1 MKRTWIWVLI
11 VVAAVLAVFF
21 VVRQRNAAKSETLE
35 SIHEGPIIEA
45 VYAIGKVEALRRFQA
60 KAGVP
65 SGISKLPVREGMS
78 VRQFDPLVHF
88 VEGTVI
94 RAPFSGTVSRVNY
107 KVGESV
113 FSGNVVVEVIDPSE
127 YEVRVV
133 LDQRAAMR
141 VKRGQIGKM
150 SFDGLRE
157 KEFEAEVRAVYSSD
171 SQFTV
176 LLVPKTLP
184 TEVLEGMTADISIE
198 VNRKETGKTV
208 PVAAIQGGS
217 VIRVRAGKRESV
229 AIKTGIVNADRVEIL
244 EGDLSVD
251 DKVVVKAK

>member
-1 MKRTWIWVLI
+1 MKTKWPWILFI
-11 VVAAVLAVFF
+11 AVVIGAGIWA
-21 VVRQRNAAKSETLE
+21 VRQRNAAKMEILSP
-35 SIHEGPIIEA
+35 IIEGPIIEA
-45 VYAIGKVEALRRFQA
+45 VYAIGKVEAVRRFQA

-65 SGISKLPVREGMS
+65 SGISKLPVREGTS
-78 VRQFDPLVHF
+78 VRRYDPLVHF
-88 VEGTVI
+88 VEGTII

-107 KVGESV
+107 KEGESV

-157 KEFEAEVRAVYSSD
+157 KEFDAEVRAVYSSD
-171 SQFTV
+171 AQFTV
-176 LLVPKTLP
+176 LLVPKSLP

-198 VNRKETGKTV
+198 ISRKDLGTTV
-208 PVAAIQGGS
+208 PVASLQNGA
-217 VIRVRAGKRESV
+217 VIRVRGGKRESV
-229 AIKTGIVNADRVEIL
+229 LVQTGVVSGDRVEIIS
-244 EGDLSVD
+244 GDLSKD
-251 DKVVVKAK
+251 DQVVVKAK